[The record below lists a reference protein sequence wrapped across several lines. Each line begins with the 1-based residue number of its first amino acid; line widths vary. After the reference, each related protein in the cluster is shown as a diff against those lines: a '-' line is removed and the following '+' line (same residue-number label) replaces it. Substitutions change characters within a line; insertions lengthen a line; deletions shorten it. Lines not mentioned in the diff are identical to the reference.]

1 MIFLLFGQLSD
12 RMSEAGSGN
21 SYPILL
27 MLLICIGL
35 TVYAFLKGDENG
47 KFKDLISHVGLLA
60 LVWGFLGMMIGLIGA
75 FDAISIAS
83 GVSSQVIAGGLK
95 VGLLS
100 PVFGMFAFLIARLGI
115 IILVLKKK

>member
-1 MIFLLFGQLSD
+1 
-12 RMSEAGSGN
+12 MSEAGSGN

-75 FDAISIAS
+75 FDAISIAND
-83 GVSSQVIAGGLK
+83 VSSQVIAGGLK